1 MKSGS
6 QQQLHQVGGANGA
19 QVKHL
24 KVNTLTRNG
33 TKVFQNKFTWD
44 C

>member
-24 KVNTLTRNG
+24 KVKEEWNQGLS
-33 TKVFQNKFTWD
+33 K
-44 C
+44 